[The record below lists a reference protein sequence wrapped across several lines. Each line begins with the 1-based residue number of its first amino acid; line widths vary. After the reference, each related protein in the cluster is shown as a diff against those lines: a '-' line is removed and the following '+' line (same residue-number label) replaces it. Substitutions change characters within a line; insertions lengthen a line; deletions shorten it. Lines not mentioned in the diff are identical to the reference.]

1 MKIAI
6 AIGILILVMNIV
18 FSFSLIFIE
27 RKDPTTTWAWLL
39 IMILLPGIGFIIYLL
54 LGQNLSRERLF
65 KEKTVLDENK
75 RRELSIQFTQSS
87 EGHSGNDE
95 YLDLMRMNYNHSGAK
110 YTIGNDIEIYYDG
123 EDKFARLLEDLRGA
137 KKYIHIQ
144 YYIFRKESIGREIIK
159 VLEEKA
165 AEGVEVRF
173 LVDSMG
179 SYKLTKRSL
188 KKYILNG
195 GKFEIFFPGILPH
208 INTRINY
215 RNHRKI
221 LIIDSKVAFL
231 GGFNIGDEYLGKDKN
246 IGHWRDTH
254 TKIKGLAINDLEGRF
269 LLDWSYA
276 NESDLDIDLK
286 KYFINPHSTDLPKK
300 IIGAQIVSSG
310 PDHTEQQIKNGY
322 FKIINSAKKNLF
334 IQTPYFVP
342 DEPMLEAL
350 RLAAL
355 SGVDVKIMLPGNP
368 DHKFMGWIAN
378 SYFESLLNAGAK
390 IYLYEKG
397 FLHAKTI
404 VADSSIC
411 SVGTA
416 NMDIRSF
423 SLNFESNIFIYNE
436 AISKSMEEQFFKD
449 LKVCTKVTLESFEK
463 RSIISRIGESI
474 IRLVSPLM

>member
-195 GKFEIFFPGILPH
+195 GKFEIF
-208 INTRINY
+208 R
-215 RNHRKI
+215 
-221 LIIDSKVAFL
+221 
-231 GGFNIGDEYLGKDKN
+231 
-246 IGHWRDTH
+246 
-254 TKIKGLAINDLEGRF
+254 
-269 LLDWSYA
+269 
-276 NESDLDIDLK
+276 
-286 KYFINPHSTDLPKK
+286 
-300 IIGAQIVSSG
+300 
-310 PDHTEQQIKNGY
+310 
-322 FKIINSAKKNLF
+322 
-334 IQTPYFVP
+334 
-342 DEPMLEAL
+342 
-350 RLAAL
+350 
-355 SGVDVKIMLPGNP
+355 
-368 DHKFMGWIAN
+368 
-378 SYFESLLNAGAK
+378 
-390 IYLYEKG
+390 
-397 FLHAKTI
+397 
-404 VADSSIC
+404 
-411 SVGTA
+411 
-416 NMDIRSF
+416 
-423 SLNFESNIFIYNE
+423 
-436 AISKSMEEQFFKD
+436 
-449 LKVCTKVTLESFEK
+449 
-463 RSIISRIGESI
+463 
-474 IRLVSPLM
+474 